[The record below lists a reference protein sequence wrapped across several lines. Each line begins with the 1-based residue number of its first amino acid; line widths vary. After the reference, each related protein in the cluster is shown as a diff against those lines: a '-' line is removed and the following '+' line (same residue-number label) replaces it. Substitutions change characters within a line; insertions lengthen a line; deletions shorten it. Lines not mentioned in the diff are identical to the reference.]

1 MPILF
6 IMLSNVVTGLKLGTI
21 ALEFTTL
28 TKVAVIGLGHIYI
41 LICILKLSSITVG
54 IIIGKLEHIQQR
66 PGKLRR

>member
-28 TKVAVIGLGHIYI
+28 TKVAVIGLGHIHTHLY
-41 LICILKLSSITVG
+41 
-54 IIIGKLEHIQQR
+54 LEVVFNNCRNNHW
-66 PGKLRR
+66 